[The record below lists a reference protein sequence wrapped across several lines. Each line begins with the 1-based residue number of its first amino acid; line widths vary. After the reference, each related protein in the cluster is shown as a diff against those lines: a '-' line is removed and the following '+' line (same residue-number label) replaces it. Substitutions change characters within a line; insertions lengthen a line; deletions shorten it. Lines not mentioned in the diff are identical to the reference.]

1 MISKLC
7 PKMNPETAKDLQ
19 AIFDAICIKY
29 GITDKNDKAAFVA
42 QMCHESGA
50 FTIRKENMRYTT
62 PERLVHIWPSRF
74 NLDGSDG
81 KHKASDYVNNPAKL
95 ANEVYAGRMGNG
107 DTASGDGYRFR
118 GSGFLQMTGREDFE
132 KYAKYIGHDVAE
144 TADLV
149 RTDDHYAMDSAAW
162 EYVIKSK
169 LLGQKDFKH
178 ITKVINGGTIGLEER
193 TRYYQLALTV

>member
-1 MISKLC
+1 MITKLC
-7 PKMNPETAKDLQ
+7 PKINPETAKSLQ
-19 AIFDAICIKY
+19 AIFDAICTKY
-29 GITDKNDKAAFVA
+29 GITDKSDKAAFLA

-50 FTIRKENMRYTT
+50 FTIKKENMRYTT
-62 PERLVHIWPSRF
+62 PERLVQIWPSRF
-74 NLDGSDG
+74 NLDGSGG
-81 KHKASDYVNNPAKL
+81 KHKASDYANNAEKL

-132 KYAKYIGHDVAE
+132 KYAKYIGKDVAE
-144 TADLV
+144 TAELV
-149 RTDDHYAMDSAAW
+149 RTDDNYAMDSAAW

-169 LLGQKDFKH
+169 LLGQKDFKQ

-193 TRYYQLALTV
+193 TKYYELALSV